1 MTGPLLKG
9 SDGEPLWPSGI
20 VGSLSHCP
28 SLCVA
33 AVASAERI
41 RAVGVD
47 VDDSDGLSD
56 GIMRFVFSSEELA
69 SLRMVSSVERR
80 AAFCAK
86 EAASK
91 ALSALDGTGDFRKVS
106 VSLKADGTFAAVR
119 RDVALRGQW
128 RFYDRLVSAM
138 VAVPSETV

>member
-1 MTGPLLKG
+1 MKWTNSYRSFGLKTKRSTGLKTI
-9 SDGEPLWPSGI
+9 E
-20 VGSLSHCP
+20 HKH
-28 SLCVA
+28 
-33 AVASAERI
+33 
-41 RAVGVD
+41 
-47 VDDSDGLSD
+47 
-56 GIMRFVFSSEELA
+56 
-69 SLRMVSSVERR
+69 
-80 AAFCAK
+80 FCAK

>member
-1 MTGPLLKG
+1 MFISRHTLKWTKTCRSSGDFPHAHTAHFLLNR
-9 SDGEPLWPSGI
+9 
-20 VGSLSHCP
+20 H
-28 SLCVA
+28 
-33 AVASAERI
+33 
-41 RAVGVD
+41 
-47 VDDSDGLSD
+47 
-56 GIMRFVFSSEELA
+56 
-69 SLRMVSSVERR
+69 R

-138 VAVPSETV
+138 VAVPSETI